1 MPLPLMGYTHVQVPI
16 EQEALWKVHTANL
29 LREVLNCPGSSA
41 LRIPLSIFSNL
52 LAEVGERA
60 AQLNDP
66 KLNELMMRL
75 TIYAVAD
82 PELPDYD
89 QRLVEQTIA
98 LGRAK

>member
-1 MPLPLMGYTHVQVPI
+1 MSAYTHVKIPI
-16 EQEALWKVHTANL
+16 GQEALWKVHTPNL
-29 LREVLNCPGSSA
+29 LREVLNCQGSSA
-41 LRIPLSIFSNL
+41 LRIPLTIFSHL
-52 LAEVGERA
+52 LSEVGERA

-82 PELPDYD
+82 PEMPDYD
-89 QRLVEQTIA
+89 QSIVERTIA